1 MLNWLSTGTLGS
13 IETGEISEFSVSAT
27 QTRSVSEIKYELV
40 SGVLPTGLQV
50 KNDGTI
56 VGRVGY
62 NSSTGTFNFGI
73 AAKDIANTEIS
84 TGTFSI
90 AVSES
95 NDLTYTEVYFKPF
108 LSLAKRS
115 EFRQFINNDN
125 IFPPA
130 LMYRNQDV
138 NFGVQRNMKMV
149 LEFGLEQINLAE
161 YYYALQENFY
171 RKRIRLGEV
180 KSAIAKDSAGN
191 HVYDVIYV
199 EVVDEFV
206 NSAGIS
212 AESVVHLTATD
223 ELYYPGS
230 IFNMRKQLKSI
241 TLLDWTTI
249 GVKNNLQPRFM
260 RTQQAE
266 DYRTETY
273 ISVVP
278 LCYTL
283 PGNSKLVMSKIKGSG
298 FKFNTVDF
306 EIDRLIVENSADND
320 AAKYLIFSRQ
330 AVGDLLDIDEYILGP
345 EGWIR
350 LDDENDQPLERE

>member
-13 IETGEISEFSVSAT
+13 IETGEISEFSVTAI
-27 QTRSVSEIKYELV
+27 QTHPISEIKYKLA

-56 VGRVGY
+56 TGRVGY
-62 NSSTGTFNFGI
+62 SSTGTFTFGI
-73 AAKDIANTEIS
+73 AAQDIANTEIS
-84 TGTFSI
+84 TSTFSI
-90 AVSES
+90 TVTKS
-95 NDLTYTEVYFKPF
+95 NELTYTEVYFKPF

-115 EFRQFINNDN
+115 EFRRFINNDS
-125 IFPPA
+125 IFLPA

-149 LEFGLEQINLAE
+149 LEFGLEQIDLAE

-180 KSAIAKDSAGN
+180 KSAIAKDAAGN

-199 EVVDEFV
+199 EVVDELV
-206 NSAGIS
+206 NSAGVS
-212 AESVVHLTATD
+212 AESVVHLPYID

-241 TLLDWTTI
+241 TLLNWTTI

-260 RTQQAE
+260 RTQQNE
-266 DYRTETY
+266 DFRSETY
-273 ISVVP
+273 MSVVP

-283 PGNSKLVMSKIKGSG
+283 PGKSKLIMSNINASG

-306 EIDRLIVENSADND
+306 EIDRLVVENSADNN

>member
-1 MLNWLSTGTLGS
+1 MISWASTGTLGS
-13 IETGEISEFSVSAT
+13 IETGRISEFSVSAS
-27 QTRSVSEIKYELV
+27 QTNTVSEIKYSLN
-40 SGVLPTGLQV
+40 SGSLPTGLSV
-50 KNDGTI
+50 KNDGTV

-62 NSSTGTFNFGI
+62 ISTGTFNFSI
-73 AAKDIANTEIS
+73 LATDIVNTEELA
-84 TGTFSI
+84 GNFSI
-90 AVSES
+90 SVTES
-95 NDLTYTEVYFKPF
+95 NDLSYTEVYLRPF
-108 LSLAKRS
+108 LSLAKRA
-115 EFRQFINNDN
+115 EYRRFINNDK

-171 RKRIRLGEV
+171 RKRVRLGPV
-180 KSAIAKDSAGN
+180 KSAIAKDSNGV
-191 HVYDVIYV
+191 HVYDVVYA
-199 EVVDEFV
+199 EVIDEFV
-206 NSAGIS
+206 NSAGVS
-212 AESVVHLTATD
+212 AESVVHLPYTD

-230 IFNMRKQLKSI
+230 IYNMRKQLRSI

-249 GVKNNLQPRFM
+249 GVKDSLQPRFM
-260 RTQQAE
+260 RTQQNE

-273 ISVVP
+273 MSVVP

-283 PGNSKLVMSKIKGSG
+283 PGKSKLVMSNINASG

-306 EIDRLIVENSADND
+306 EIDRLVVENSADNN

-330 AVGDLLDIDEYILGP
+330 AVGDLLDIDQYILGP

-350 LDDENDQPLERE
+350 LDDEDDQPLERE